1 MKKLFFLVPVLLLCS
16 CTQIRL
22 SPVQIADQPVSLT
35 VNLSVEG
42 NTDTKSLFSP
52 DEEIVNDVNLFIFG
66 EDGELVCK
74 RFESGNPRS
83 VTLELKSSVQYNI
96 RAIANW
102 GSELDFSNETQ
113 LQDFELQWPEF
124 QKNGYMLMSG
134 SESTMPVGSMV
145 RVYLNLIRACSKVSF
160 KVNDTALGAV
170 QIKYAKLCQVPSAMK
185 PFLSLNKADS
195 VSDLVDG
202 DSASDSDLELLNKG
216 EEMVFY
222 LFENM
227 QGTLLPDNND
237 PWKKVPDNLKDNNAL
252 LCSYVEV
259 KAHFDGVS
267 SIFAGDVTYRFYL
280 GKDNCTNFD
289 VKRNTNYK
297 IELIMST
304 NLDAVSWKITSDV
317 SLVEEGHGFGEIYA
331 GRQKTF
337 TELYMGD
344 CFQYK
349 LNADE
354 ALEAYFGGNFEGAKL
369 KCYSTTGTE
378 SEALE
383 LGSLALVDG
392 CWLAD
397 VRCINNSNP
406 VEIWLWD
413 PVRSRKVQKL
423 NTGIIIKKPRPVFCN
438 IVTQKPN
445 PLSSA
450 NITINKSG
458 TSCFVCLAD
467 EQGGRLGGKWFDNT
481 LISIS
486 LSLRALSDTYSELCD
501 NISAQLS
508 KASKNSEYWGKLNYG
523 LSYSGSPLLKG
534 NKLAEL
540 CASGEQCFKIVL
552 SLMDSK
558 AEMPISVDYYPV
570 SLNYDANSLK
580 ATLKNPSKLPF
591 AVEYYDFTWFGSADE
606 SYDRITDDTSKDFTY
621 TYSGETYKAYR
632 LDCVNYEN
640 QAFGYTD
647 KGSKLMQDGSYD
659 LSATLLD
666 YYTAYACFNRNNSS
680 AAQPYSYTYTVFDI
694 ALKGRSTT
702 YPVGPEHMST
712 STQAVDKGAES
723 YGKHGGAVIF
733 SKNKYIAGTEG
744 VNSLSDCESVAR
756 AGQAIVYAP
765 KLLDSSLKSPAYF
778 TSSQSYCNSG
788 ANAGSTQWLNVT
800 LVGGCES
807 EMELNFRQIAALRT
821 LPNGYGDNFST
832 KYEYYWKGP
841 LAYSSSLPNPGNNT
855 LSYVYNPGTSNQET
869 VNGTFGEGKFTKS
882 NYSKDAT
889 LEGSYS
895 AILTPGTDIR
905 MIPVLDFINAKVY
918 SLSETDSA
926 NSLGSSST
934 YRHCYHPG
942 DCIVS
947 GKVRTTAPDKLY
959 KCILGQLFQDEM
971 KYFNSNYEGFYEWI
985 WRDVSAPFF
994 PTRLEVCSAGS
1005 NCDKYTTWYYSNAEK
1020 NSLRAGCCIHIGK

>member
-227 QGTLLPDNND
+227 QGTLLPDNDD

-289 VKRNTNYK
+289 IKRNTNYK

-317 SLVEEGHGFGEIYA
+317 SLVEEGHGYGEIHA
-331 GRQKTF
+331 GRQKSF
-337 TELYMGD
+337 SQLYIGD
-344 CFQYK
+344 FFKYK
-349 LNADE
+349 VNADE
-354 ALEAYFGGNFEGAKL
+354 ALNAYFGGDLAGNTL
-369 KCYSTTGTE
+369 KCFTSAGVE
-378 SEALE
+378 SDALE
-383 LGSLALVDG
+383 LGPLSLVDG
-392 CWLAD
+392 SWISQ
-397 VRCINNSNP
+397 VRCLSNNSEAL
-406 VEIWLWD
+406 EIWLWD

-423 NTGIIIKKPRPVFCN
+423 NAGIQVKIPKPVFSIKESFLAINGSKSNCLLLL
-438 IVTQKPN
+438 
-445 PLSSA
+445 LS
-450 NITINKSG
+450 
-458 TSCFVCLAD
+458 
-467 EQGGRLGGKWFDNT
+467 EQGTRLGGPWFDNS
-481 LISIS
+481 LIDISITAN
-486 LSLRALSDTYSELCD
+486 ALSESYSALCD
-501 NISAQLS
+501 NLS
-508 KASKNSEYWGKLNYG
+508 IQFTQTAGIGVALGTMSLGI
-523 LSYSGSPLLKG
+523 SYSGTPLLTGK
-534 NKLAEL
+534 KLADL
-540 CASGEQCFKIVL
+540 CSTAEASFKL
-552 SLMDSK
+552 TADCYGLK
-558 AEMPISVDYYPV
+558 AELPIIISYMPVT
-570 SLNYDANSLK
+570 LNYNALTLK
-580 ATLKNPSKLPF
+580 ATLDNPSKLYF
-591 AVEYYDFTWFGSADE
+591 VVDYYDFTWFGSSDCQ
-606 SYDRITDDTSKDFTY
+606 YNGITDDTAITFNYS
-621 TYSGETYKAYR
+621 YSGKNYTAYK

-640 QAFGYTD
+640 QVFGYTD
-647 KGSKLMQDGSYD
+647 KGSTEMQDGSYD
-659 LSATLLD
+659 LSATLMD
-666 YYTAYACFNRNNSS
+666 YYSAYACFNKDNSS
-680 AAQPYSYTYTVFDI
+680 CADAYSHTYTVFDI
-694 ALKGRSTT
+694 RLKGSSKN
-702 YPVGPEHMST
+702 YPVPVNRLST
-712 STQAVDKGAES
+712 STQIQDRGEGA
-723 YGKHGGAVIF
+723 YGKHGGVALF
-733 SKNKYIAGTEG
+733 SDNSYVTGTEG
-744 VNSLSDCESVAR
+744 INPMSDYQSVAR
-756 AGQAIVYAP
+756 AGQAIIYAP
-765 KLLDSSLKSPAYF
+765 NHLESSLKTPALLS
-778 TSSQSYCNSG
+778 SSQTECGSG
-788 ANAGSTQWLNVT
+788 VNAGSTLQLNMF
-800 LVGGCES
+800 LYGGCDS
-807 EMELNFRQIAALRT
+807 EVQFEYKQIAALRT
-821 LPNGYGDNFST
+821 LPNGYGDHLTTTYKF
-832 KYEYYWKGP
+832 YWKGP
-841 LAYSSSLPNPGNNT
+841 DSYSSSLPNPGLNT
-855 LSYVYNPGTSNQET
+855 LSYQYCPGNAMEQFVSGCYSES
-869 VNGTFGEGKFTKS
+869 KFKSS
-882 NYSKDAT
+882 NYTKDASLNVT
-889 LEGSYS
+889 YS
-895 AILTPGTDIR
+895 AILTHGVDVPV
-905 MIPVLDFINAKVY
+905 IPVLDFINSRIY
-918 SLSETDSA
+918 SLTETDSA
-926 NSLGSSST
+926 NSFGSSST
-934 YRHCYHPG
+934 YKHRYHPG
-942 DCIVS
+942 DFMLTGTI
-947 GKVRTTAPDKLY
+947 RTTEADKLY
-959 KCILGQLFQDEM
+959 KCVLPQVFRSEM
-971 KYFNSNYEGFYEWI
+971 KYCNTGYEGFYLWMS
-985 WRDVSAPFF
+985 RDLSAP
-994 PTRLEVCSAGS
+994 TYATTLELLSAGS
-1005 NCDKYTTWYYSNAEK
+1005 NCDKYTTWYYTNAVKE
-1020 NSLRAGCCIHIGK
+1020 SLRSGSCIKIGR